1 MKKTTKKPQV
11 YLYEIWWTG
20 NGGLPCQSE
29 YCAFDHKP
37 DADDIEQECINT
49 FGSPNDFP
57 EGWRGFKHKKLKLQ
71 EVKLL
76 IVRHR
81 KAERKFIKANEKRR
95 YAEKLLEFYIDNPV
109 LKKARGQ

>member
-1 MKKTTKKPQV
+1 MKKTIKKPTV

-20 NGGLPCQSE
+20 NGGIPCQSE
-29 YCAFDHKP
+29 YCAFDYKP

-71 EVKLL
+71 DVKVL
-76 IVRHR
+76 IDRNHKATR
-81 KAERKFIKANEKRR
+81 KAIKAEQKHRDSEN
-95 YAEKLLEFYIDNPV
+95 LLNFYIDNPV